1 MSKDPRE
8 HHCLSK
14 AEARGNA
21 GMFALKWWS
30 TSKIFQSQHRA
41 GALGH
46 GSKQCTPAVYT
57 CMPGGTSSGMPGL
70 PDTVTWW
77 ERQLPLEG
85 SLCARIYIALQGG
98 EVGRDSNQHQIQHE
112 LTPKSLE

>member
-1 MSKDPRE
+1 MME
-8 HHCLSK
+8 HK
-14 AEARGNA
+14 QDIPEPA
-21 GMFALKWWS
+21 
-30 TSKIFQSQHRA
+30 QSW
-41 GALGH
+41 GPGTW
-46 GSKQCTPAVYT
+46 KQAVYT